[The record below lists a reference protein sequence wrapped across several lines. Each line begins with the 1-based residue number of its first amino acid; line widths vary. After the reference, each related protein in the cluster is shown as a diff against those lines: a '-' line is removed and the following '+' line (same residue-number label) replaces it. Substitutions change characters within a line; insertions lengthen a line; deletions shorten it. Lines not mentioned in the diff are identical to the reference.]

1 MLLSDLSTEMLEQIV
16 AMNDTRTLNISKDD
30 LRMSE
35 VQYMWTPEL
44 EKEVID
50 YWTALNKFWA
60 DRQIPP
66 CTCHEQ
72 AGGFMAKEKWNPY
85 WFNEKP
91 CSVEYF
97 AKFPELKQ
105 KWEAA

>member
-16 AMNDTRTLNISKDD
+16 SMDESRILSISKDD
-30 LRMSE
+30 LRLAE

-44 EKEVID
+44 EKEVLD
-50 YWTALNKFWA
+50 YWTTINKFWA
-60 DRQIPP
+60 DKQIPP

-72 AGGFMAKEKWNPY
+72 AGGFMAKEAYNPY
-85 WFNEKP
+85 FFNDKP

-97 AKFPELKQ
+97 AQFPELKK